1 MKTVVYYFSG
11 TGNSLKVAKE
21 IAAGLGNAEIIP
33 LREAVK
39 KDTAVAA
46 DRIGFVFPVYM
57 WGVPSLVVDFIK
69 KNKNLKGKY
78 VFSVVTYGGSP
89 GATNVQL
96 KKLIKRSGG
105 VLSAAF
111 AVHMPGNYVPLYDA
125 KPLETQVKLF
135 DKAKTKITDMVGKI
149 KNSESGILE
158 KNNFFVNLLLSG
170 IVYSIS
176 MPRIHGMDK
185 KFWAQDTCTSCGIC
199 QKVCPVENISIENG
213 KPVWKHKCEQCMA
226 CIQWCPVTAIQH
238 GKGTVGRQRYHHPDI
253 KLQELMSIPSF

>member
-21 IAAGLGNAEIIP
+21 IASGLGDTELIP

-39 KDTAVAA
+39 KDTAVDAG
-46 DRIGFVFPVYM
+46 RIGFVFPVYM
-57 WGVPSLVVDFIK
+57 WGVPSLVVDFVK

-96 KKLIKRSGG
+96 KKLIQQNGG
-105 VLSAAF
+105 VLSAGF
-111 AVHMPGNYVPLYDA
+111 AIHMPGNYVPMYPA
-125 KPLETQVKLF
+125 MSLETQVKLF
-135 DKAKTKITDMVGKI
+135 DAAKPKIADMVAKV
-149 KNSESGILE
+149 KNNESGILE
-158 KNNFFVNLLLSG
+158 KNKFIVNLVLSG
-170 IVYSIS
+170 GFYSIS

-185 KFWAQDTCTSCGIC
+185 KFRAQDTCTSCGIC

-226 CIQWCPVTAIQH
+226 CIQWCPVTAIQY
-238 GKGTVGRQRYHHPDI
+238 GKGTIGRARYRHPDI
-253 KLQELMSIPSF
+253 KVQEMMGREK